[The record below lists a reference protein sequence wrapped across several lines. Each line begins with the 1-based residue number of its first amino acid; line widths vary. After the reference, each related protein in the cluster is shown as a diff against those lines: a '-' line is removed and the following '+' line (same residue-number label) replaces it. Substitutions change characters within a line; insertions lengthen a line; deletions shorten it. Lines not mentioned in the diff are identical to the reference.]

1 MQAMSGLWGLAGAVG
16 VPVLSC
22 GYAIGVEAFL
32 ARLGA
37 RRRAALRPWLW
48 LAPAFLMLGGLL
60 VYPALTTVALSF
72 MDDRASG
79 FAGLRNYRHLAADRN
94 TLLALWNN
102 LRWLLVFPLVTA
114 AAGLAIAALADR
126 VPYEKALKSA
136 IFMPSALSFAVAG
149 VIWRFMYQF
158 QPAGTA
164 QTGTVNAFL
173 RWVSPGFEPR
183 AWVFDPAVS
192 NWALIAGVVWIQ
204 AGYAMVLFSASL
216 KNIPASH
223 IEAAR
228 LEGANEPQIFFKVI
242 LPSIRSTAVVVL
254 TTFVIIALKVFD
266 FVYVMTGG
274 TLGTD
279 VLGNRI
285 YKEMFI
291 FNHFGRASALAA
303 ILLVAVL
310 PVMIMNIRSSGRQG
324 GPG

>member
-1 MQAMSGLWGLAGAVG
+1 MSGASGLWGLAAAVG

-22 GYAIGVEAFL
+22 AYAFAAETFL
-32 ARLGA
+32 ARLA
-37 RRRAALRPWLW
+37 SRRRAALRPWLW
-48 LAPAFLMLGGLL
+48 LAPALLMLGGLL
-60 VYPALTTVALSF
+60 VYPAISTVVLSF
-72 MDDRASG
+72 MDDRGG
-79 FAGLRNYRHLAADRN
+79 FAGFANYRRLAADRH
-94 TLLALWNN
+94 TLAALWNN

-136 IFMPSALSFAVAG
+136 VFMPSALSFAVAG

-158 QPAGTA
+158 QPAGAA

-173 RWVSPGFEPR
+173 RWVDPGFPPR
-183 AWVFDPAVS
+183 AWIFDPSVN

-291 FNHFGRASALAA
+291 YNHFGRASALAA
-303 ILLVAVL
+303 VLLVAVL
-310 PVMIMNIRSSGRQG
+310 PVMIMNIRSSGRRG